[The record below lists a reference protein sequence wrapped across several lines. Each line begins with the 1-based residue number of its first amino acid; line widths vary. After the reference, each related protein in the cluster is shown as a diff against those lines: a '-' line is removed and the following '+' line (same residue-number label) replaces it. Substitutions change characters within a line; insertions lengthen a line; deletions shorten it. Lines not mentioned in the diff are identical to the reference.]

1 MHDSYLYFPLCR
13 KSITT
18 KETEYNATFSNPI
31 QLYVHKAPNTLANA
45 NEASIG
51 DEKESYISVETLVS
65 SLAQNSISKINELT
79 LSELAPEKGP
89 HGSNEITQQKE
100 TESLLSNPS
109 TDHCDRLSIE
119 LIIIDPNPNN

>member
-1 MHDSYLYFPLCR
+1 M
-13 KSITT
+13 
-18 KETEYNATFSNPI
+18 
-31 QLYVHKAPNTLANA
+31 
-45 NEASIG
+45 
-51 DEKESYISVETLVS
+51 S

-119 LIIIDPNPNN
+119 LITIDPNPNNKQTSVNDLLNMMSHDSSETGNPIAKERTWP